1 MKQRNRSARSKGL
14 KKKQNEKREKQRN
27 WPRKSRDKKPWLSKK
42 QRFVKFENEQK
53 NTLTKI

>member
-1 MKQRNRSARSKGL
+1 MKQRNRSARSNEQ

-27 WPRKSRDKKPWLSKK
+27 WPRRSRDKKPWLSKK

-53 NTLTKI
+53 IL